1 MLHLHAENHI
11 SECRQSCYVRDLPAG
26 TSGKAART
34 LPTGCHEQEPAQ
46 RGPTPGEGLHGSCC
60 LQGSCSTP
68 STPPCSSPEMLQAP
82 SGSSHFVSKAFPM
95 GRGSRTVRYACHLD
109 IALHGVSIQL
119 RKAAG
124 PWLLAA
130 GLAGWLPAGELAGS
144 STGLAHPWDQ
154 GHGSCWQPSPKPSA
168 KQRRQSAGWP
178 LTLVLRSLLV
188 P

>member
-11 SECRQSCYVRDLPAG
+11 SECRQSCCVRDLPAG

-34 LPTGCHEQEPAQ
+34 LPRGCHEPAQ
-46 RGPTPGEGLHGSCC
+46 WGPTPGEGLHASCC

-68 STPPCSSPEMLQAP
+68 STPPCSSPEMLQTP

-95 GRGSRTVRYACHLD
+95 EGDHNRYAHHSD
-109 IALHGVSIQL
+109 TALHGVSIQL

-144 STGLAHPWDQ
+144 SAGLAHPWDQ

-168 KQRRQSAGWP
+168 KQRRQSAGLP